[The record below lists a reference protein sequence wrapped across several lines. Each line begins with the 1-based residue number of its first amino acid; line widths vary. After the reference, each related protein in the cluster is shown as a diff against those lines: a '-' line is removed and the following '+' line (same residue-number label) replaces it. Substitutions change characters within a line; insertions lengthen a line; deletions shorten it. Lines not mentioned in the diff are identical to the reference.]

1 MNLLC
6 EQGDLALRPLEDRQ
20 EEYALLRHWLSQ
32 EEISRYYGGDGERE
46 VRSIQKHVKIGDVCS
61 CLILQN
67 LEPIGYLQ
75 FYEITDPDEK
85 AELRLCPYRHPFGI
99 DLFLGFPQK
108 LGQGV
113 GTRCLK
119 MTCHFLFS
127 KRDADALCIDPRIDN
142 LRAIR
147 CYQKAGFFHVTTKE
161 HGEKVLGRWIACD
174 IMHRLPES
182 PSSI

>member
-1 MNLLC
+1 M
-6 EQGDLALRPLEDRQ
+6 
-20 EEYALLRHWLSQ
+20 
-32 EEISRYYGGDGERE
+32 
-46 VRSIQKHVKIGDVCS
+46 RSIQKHVKIGDVCS

-85 AELRLCPYRHPFGI
+85 VELRLCPYRHPFGI
-99 DLFLGFPQK
+99 DLFLGVPQK

-113 GTRCLK
+113 GTRCLE

-142 LRAIR
+142 PRAIR

-161 HGEKVLGRWIACD
+161 HGEKVLDRWVACD